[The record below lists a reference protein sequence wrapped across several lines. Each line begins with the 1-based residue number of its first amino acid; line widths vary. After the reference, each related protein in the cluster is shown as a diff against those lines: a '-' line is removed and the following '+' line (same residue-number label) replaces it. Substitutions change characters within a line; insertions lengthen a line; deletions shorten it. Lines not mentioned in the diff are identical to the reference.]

1 MINIQAGEKIFR
13 SHPCARKALW
23 SLKSFI
29 ALEDAKSFSHLVPI
43 AVGIL
48 ECFEEPVTIVSGPIS
63 TGGLGTREHN
73 MAVFRAVIQRLQSQ
87 NRSVFD
93 QTPFENVLFRI
104 SREWFSQNP
113 METYCM
119 PILEDFYEPIFSSGL
134 ISRIA
139 FIRGWQSSF
148 GARWERMK
156 AIEIGLEIDDLP
168 HIEP

>member
-1 MINIQAGEKIFR
+1 MINIQAEEELFR
-13 SHPCARKALW
+13 LHPCARKALW
-23 SLKSFI
+23 SPKSFI
-29 ALEDAKSFSHLVPI
+29 ALDGAESFSDLVPVAI
-43 AVGIL
+43 DIL

-63 TGGLGTREHN
+63 TGGLGTRERN

-104 SREWFSQNP
+104 SREWFRQNP
-113 METYCM
+113 GEVYCM

-139 FIRGWQSSF
+139 FIWGWQSSF
-148 GARWERMK
+148 GARWERIK

-168 HIEP
+168 RIEP